1 MTSASLSPSSVD
13 NASADNASVDNASGR
28 SFEHVIIGA
37 GIIGLTTAF
46 ELVDAG
52 VPPQAIAV
60 VDPQPISGATFVA
73 GGMLAPVAEVQYRQE
88 PLYPLMVASGEMYP
102 DLLRRLG
109 DKTDAPTGH
118 RRESTLVV
126 GADRADGV
134 HVRELLAVQHKHGM
148 DAQALTIRQARGL
161 EPGLSP
167 QLAAAVEI
175 PGDHQIN
182 PRMFTASVM
191 GYLQQAGVQFIA
203 RAAEHID
210 GQTVSLSGGETI
222 TGSVIYLCNG
232 LGAREV
238 TGWYE
243 GECPL
248 ALRPVYGDML
258 RLRVPDALVATSGEP
273 LTRVVRAFVEDRP
286 VYAIPRTD
294 GTIAVG
300 ATSREDDRGG
310 PAVDGVYTLLR
321 DAIRVVP
328 GLEECEF
335 IEAIVGAR
343 PGTPDDLPYL
353 GWVRDGLVVST
364 GYFRH
369 GILLSALG
377 AKVGAELGLGTTPGV
392 DISACAPLRHADR
405 TESRTEQHPRQSG
418 RK

>member
-1 MTSASLSPSSVD
+1 MNNT
-13 NASADNASVDNASGR
+13 
-28 SFEHVIIGA
+28 EHAIIGA
-37 GIIGLTTAF
+37 GIIGLSTAF

-52 VPPQAIAV
+52 VDPQKILV

-88 PLYPLMVASGEMYP
+88 PLYPLMVASGEMFP
-102 DLLRRLG
+102 DLLARLG
-109 DKTDAPTGH
+109 GKTSAPTGH
-118 RRESTLVV
+118 RSESTLVV
-126 GADRADGV
+126 GADRADGL
-134 HVRELLAVQHKHGM
+134 HIRELLALQQKHGM
-148 DAQALTIRQARGL
+148 DAHALPLRQARKL

-182 PRMFTASVM
+182 PRMFGSCLQE
-191 GYLQQAGVQFIA
+191 YLLHAGVRFMST
-203 RAAEHID
+203 AATRID
-210 GQTVSLSGGETI
+210 GQNVQLADARMVTAGM
-222 TGSVIYLCNG
+222 IYLCNG
-232 LGAREV
+232 LGAKDV
-238 TGWYE
+238 DGWFE
-243 GECPL
+243 GANPL

-258 RLRVPDALVATSGEP
+258 RLRVPEEIVHTSGEP

-300 ATSREDDRGG
+300 ATSREDNRKG

-335 IEAIVGAR
+335 IEAIVGVR

-353 GWVRDGLVVST
+353 GKIRDGLVVST

-369 GILLSALG
+369 GILLSAFG
-377 AKVGAELGLGTTPGV
+377 AKVGVQLGLGTSPGM
-392 DISACAPLRHADR
+392 DISACDPLRHAR
-405 TESRTEQHPRQSG
+405 
-418 RK
+418 

>member
-1 MTSASLSPSSVD
+1 MTSASHSPS
-13 NASADNASVDNASGR
+13 SADNASAR

-52 VPPQAIAV
+52 VPPEAIAV

-148 DAQALTIRQARGL
+148 DAQALTIRQARGM

-191 GYLQQAGVQFIA
+191 GYLQQAGVRFIA
-203 RAAEHID
+203 RPAEHVD

-353 GWVRDGLVVST
+353 GLVRDGLVVST

-392 DISACAPLRHADR
+392 DISACDPLRHAHR
-405 TESRTEQHPRQSG
+405 RQHPRQSG

>member
-1 MTSASLSPSSVD
+1 MTSASHSPSSV
-13 NASADNASVDNASGR
+13 DNASVDNASGR

-46 ELVDAG
+46 ELVDTG
-52 VPPQAIAV
+52 VPPEAIAV

-191 GYLQQAGVQFIA
+191 GYLQQAGVRFIA
-203 RAAEHID
+203 RAAEHVD
-210 GQTVSLSGGETI
+210 GQTVSLSGGESI

-353 GWVRDGLVVST
+353 GLVRDGLVVST

-377 AKVGAELGLGTTPGV
+377 AKVGAELGLGNAPRV
-392 DISACAPLRHADR
+392 DISACDPLRHAHR
-405 TESRTEQHPRQSG
+405 RQHPRQSG

>member
-1 MTSASLSPSSVD
+1 MTSASHSPSSVD
-13 NASADNASVDNASGR
+13 NASADNASGR

-148 DAQALTIRQARGL
+148 DAQALTIRQARGM

-191 GYLQQAGVQFIA
+191 GYLQQAGARFIA
-203 RAAEHID
+203 RPAEHVD

-353 GWVRDGLVVST
+353 GLVRDGLVVST

-392 DISACAPLRHADR
+392 DISACDPLRHAHR
-405 TESRTEQHPRQSG
+405 RQHPRQSG

>member
-1 MTSASLSPSSVD
+1 MTSASHSPNSVD
-13 NASADNASVDNASGR
+13 NASADNASGR

-109 DKTDAPTGH
+109 GKTDAPTGH

-134 HVRELLAVQHKHGM
+134 HVRELLAVQHKHAM
-148 DAQALTIRQARGL
+148 DAQALTIRQARRL

-191 GYLQQAGVQFIA
+191 GYLQQAGVRFIA
-203 RAAEHID
+203 RPAEHVE

-353 GWVRDGLVVST
+353 GLVRDGLVVST

-392 DISACAPLRHADR
+392 DISACDPLRHAHR
-405 TESRTEQHPRQSG
+405 RQHPRQSG

>member
-1 MTSASLSPSSVD
+1 MTSASHSPSSVD
-13 NASADNASVDNASGR
+13 NASADNAFGC

-191 GYLQQAGVQFIA
+191 GYLQQAGARFIA
-203 RAAEHID
+203 RAAEHVD

-353 GWVRDGLVVST
+353 GLVRDGLVVST

-392 DISACAPLRHADR
+392 DISACDPLRHAHR
-405 TESRTEQHPRQSG
+405 RENPRQSG

>member
-1 MTSASLSPSSVD
+1 MQQTVHMD
-13 NASADNASVDNASGR
+13 NT
-28 SFEHVIIGA
+28 EHAIIGA

-52 VPPQAIAV
+52 VDPPEIV
-60 VDPQPISGATFVA
+60 VIDPHPISGATFVA

-88 PLYPLMVASGEMYP
+88 PLYPLMVASGEMFP
-102 DLLRRLG
+102 DLLARLG
-109 DKTDAPTGH
+109 AKTTAPTGH
-118 RRESTLVV
+118 RSESTLVV

-134 HVRELLAVQHKHGM
+134 HVRELLALQQKHGM
-148 DAQALTIRQARGL
+148 DAHALPLRQARKL

-182 PRMFTASVM
+182 PRMFSACLLE
-191 GYLQQAGVQFIA
+191 YLQHAGVRFVA
-203 RAAEHID
+203 TAATRID
-210 GQTVSLSGGETI
+210 GHTVLLADAQLVTADM
-222 TGSVIYLCNG
+222 IYLCNG
-232 LGAREV
+232 LGSKEV
-238 TGWYE
+238 DGWFE
-243 GECPL
+243 GANPL

-258 RLRVPDALVATSGEP
+258 RLRVPEELEP
-273 LTRVVRAFVEDRP
+273 ITRVVRAFVEDRP
-286 VYAIPRTD
+286 VYVIPRTD

-300 ATSREDDRGG
+300 ATSREDNRKG
-310 PAVDGVYTLLR
+310 PSVDGVHTLLR

-328 GLEECEF
+328 GLEDCEF

-353 GWVRDGLVVST
+353 GKVRDGLVIST

-377 AKVGAELGLGTTPGV
+377 AKVGAQLGLGTSPGM
-392 DISACAPLRHADR
+392 DISACDPLRHAR
-405 TESRTEQHPRQSG
+405 
-418 RK
+418 